1 MADSAD
7 PHSLSRPTIYLALMA
22 VFVGLAGFLV
32 LILYR
37 PIATAF
43 AANPGLNGLIIGV
56 LILGIVLAVFQVI
69 RLMPEIKW
77 VNGFRLVDYGAG
89 FDQPNPRLL
98 SQLASYLR
106 DSQGVSGPTMSTQ
119 TVRSILESVGT
130 RLDEGREILRYMI
143 GLLVFL
149 GLLGTFWGLTQTIAS
164 VGDTIDGLD
173 VTSGDFGTIF
183 ENLKTGLSAPL
194 DGMGTAFSSSLFG
207 LAGSLV
213 LGFLD
218 LQAGQAQ
225 NRFYT
230 ELEDWMSNMAGV
242 DVSQAGTETSSPKPP
257 SSRLSGRLI
266 AWRVR
271 SQRKTNCHPRRPASA
286 GAAAPP
292 VLVTK
297 PPSNNPSIAWQP
309 VFNRWSSTCA
319 LNSRCCA
326 IGSKTRANTPS
337 AWQRSWKMSRAPWP
351 ILRPMAGAARNRAN
365 KRPWRFPDPDGA
377 PERSII
383 GQGLSMPWPRC
394 CWSSSSCC
402 RSSCWRSSS

>member
-22 VFVGLAGFLV
+22 VFVGLAGFLA
-32 LILYR
+32 LILFL
-37 PIATAF
+37 PISTAF

-56 LILGIVLAVFQVI
+56 LLLGVVLAVFQVF
-69 RLMPEIKW
+69 RLFPEIRW
-77 VNGFRLVDYGAG
+77 VNAFRLVDYGAG
-89 FDQPNPRLL
+89 QDQPNPRLL
-98 SQLASYLR
+98 SQLATYLR
-106 DSQGVSGPTMSTQ
+106 DSAGTTGPTMSTQ
-119 TVRSILESVGT
+119 TMRSILESVGT

-230 ELEDWMSNMAGV
+230 ELEDWLSNLAGV
-242 DVSQAGTETSSPKPP
+242 DVTQTSTATGADTAITQLERSVD
-257 SSRLSGRLI
+257 RLARQVAAQNQL
-266 AWRVR
+266 
-271 SQRKTNCHPRRPASA
+271 
-286 GAAAPP
+286 AAA
-292 VLVTK
+292 
-297 PPSNNPSIAWQP
+297 Q
-309 VFNRWSSTCA
+309 
-319 LNSRCCA
+319 
-326 IGSKTRANTPS
+326 PS
-337 AWQRSWKMSRAPWP
+337 ASTQGGAEAADVKQSIDSLAAGVQSLVQHMRSEQQMLRDWVEEQGEQNQRLTAVMEDVSSS
-351 ILRPMAGAARNRAN
+351 LSNAN
-365 KRPWRFPDPDGA
+365 KPG
-377 PERSII
+377 E
-383 GQGLSMPWPRC
+383 
-394 CWSSSSCC
+394 
-402 RSSCWRSSS
+402 

>member
-106 DSQGVSGPTMSTQ
+106 DSQGISGPTMSTQ

-242 DVSQAGTETSSPKPP
+242 DVSQAGTETSSTETAIVSLERSVDRLARQIAAQNQL
-257 SSRLSGRLI
+257 SS
-266 AWRVR
+266 
-271 SQRKTNCHPRRPASA
+271 SQTGSSA
-286 GAAAPP
+286 GAA
-292 VLVTK
+292 
-297 PPSNNPSIAWQP
+297 
-309 VFNRWSSTCA
+309 
-319 LNSRCCA
+319 
-326 IGSKTRANTPS
+326 S
-337 AWQRSWKMSRAPWP
+337 A
-351 ILRPMAGAARNRAN
+351 AGAGDQAAVKQSIDSLAAGVQSLVQHMRSEQQMLRDWVEDQGEHTKRLATVMEDVSRTMAN
-365 KRPWRFPDPDGA
+365 SAANGGR
-377 PERSII
+377 
-383 GQGLSMPWPRC
+383 GQEPGE
-394 CWSSSSCC
+394 
-402 RSSCWRSSS
+402 

>member
-1 MADSAD
+1 MAESAD

-22 VFVGLAGFLV
+22 VFVALAGFLV

-56 LILGIVLAVFQVI
+56 LILGIILSVFQVM

-77 VNGFRLVDYGAG
+77 VNGFRLVDHGAGG

-106 DSQGVSGPTMSTQ
+106 DSQGAGGPTMSTQ

-242 DVSQAGTETSSPKPP
+242 DVSTAGVEASSSETAIASLERSVDRLARQVAAQNQLSSAQTG
-257 SSRLSGRLI
+257 SSAS
-266 AWRVR
+266 
-271 SQRKTNCHPRRPASA
+271 SA
-286 GAAAPP
+286 GAGDQAEVKQSIDSLAAG
-292 VLVTK
+292 VQSLVQHMRSEQQMLRDWVEDQGEHTK
-297 PPSNNPSIAWQP
+297 RLATVMEDVSRSMA
-309 VFNRWSSTCA
+309 
-319 LNSRCCA
+319 NSA
-326 IGSKTRANTPS
+326 ANS
-337 AWQRSWKMSRAPWP
+337 GR
-351 ILRPMAGAARNRAN
+351 
-365 KRPWRFPDPDGA
+365 
-377 PERSII
+377 
-383 GQGLSMPWPRC
+383 GQEPGE
-394 CWSSSSCC
+394 
-402 RSSCWRSSS
+402 

>member
-1 MADSAD
+1 MAESAD
-7 PHSLSRPTIYLALMA
+7 PHSLSRPSIYLALMA

-56 LILGIVLAVFQVI
+56 LVLGIVLSVFQVI
-69 RLMPEIKW
+69 RLLPEIRW
-77 VNGFRLVDYGAG
+77 VNAFRMVDYGAG
-89 FDQPNPRLL
+89 LDQPNPRLL
-98 SQLASYLR
+98 SQLASYMR
-106 DSQGVSGPTMSTQ
+106 ESQGAAGLTMSTQ

-164 VGDTIDGLD
+164 VGETIDGLD

-183 ENLKTGLSAPL
+183 ENLKTGLAAPL

-230 ELEDWMSNMAGV
+230 ELEDWLSNMVGV
-242 DVSQAGTETSSPKPP
+242 DVSDEGADSTQSAISS
-257 SSRLSGRLI
+257 L
-266 AWRVR
+266 
-271 SQRKTNCHPRRPASA
+271 
-286 GAAAPP
+286 
-292 VLVTK
+292 
-297 PPSNNPSIAWQP
+297 
-309 VFNRWSSTCA
+309 
-319 LNSRCCA
+319 
-326 IGSKTRANTPS
+326 
-337 AWQRSWKMSRAPWP
+337 
-351 ILRPMAGAARNRAN
+351 
-365 KRPWRFPDPDGA
+365 
-377 PERSII
+377 ERSVDRLARQIAAQNQLANAQSSGATAGDQAAVKQSI
-383 GQGLSMPWPRC
+383 DSLAAGVQSLVQHMRSEQQMLRDWVEDQGENTKRLAGVMEDVSRSMAAKSGGQKPGE
-394 CWSSSSCC
+394 
-402 RSSCWRSSS
+402 

>member
-22 VFVGLAGFLV
+22 VFVALAGFLV

-56 LILGIVLAVFQVI
+56 LILGIILSVFQVM

-77 VNGFRLVDYGAG
+77 VNGFRLVDHGAGG

-106 DSQGVSGPTMSTQ
+106 DSQGASGPTMSTQ

-242 DVSQAGTETSSPKPP
+242 DVSTAGAPDSSENAIAALERSVDRLARQIAAQNQL
-257 SSRLSGRLI
+257 SS
-266 AWRVR
+266 
-271 SQRKTNCHPRRPASA
+271 SQTASA
-286 GAAAPP
+286 AGSTGNQAEVKQSIDSLAAG
-292 VLVTK
+292 VQSLVQHMRSEQQMLRDWVEDQGEHTK
-297 PPSNNPSIAWQP
+297 RLATVMEDVSRSMA
-309 VFNRWSSTCA
+309 SSA
-319 LNSRCCA
+319 
-326 IGSKTRANTPS
+326 ANGG
-337 AWQRSWKMSRAPWP
+337 R
-351 ILRPMAGAARNRAN
+351 
-365 KRPWRFPDPDGA
+365 
-377 PERSII
+377 
-383 GQGLSMPWPRC
+383 GQEPGE
-394 CWSSSSCC
+394 
-402 RSSCWRSSS
+402 

>member
-22 VFVGLAGFLV
+22 VFVALAGFLA

-37 PIATAF
+37 PISTAF

-56 LILGIVLAVFQVI
+56 LLLGIVLAVFQVI
-69 RLMPEIKW
+69 RLMPEIRW
-77 VNGFRLVDYGAG
+77 VNAFRLVDHGAG
-89 FDQPNPRLL
+89 LDQPNPRLL
-98 SQLASYLR
+98 SQLGTYLR
-106 DSQGVSGPTMSTQ
+106 DSQGTSGPTMSTQ

-173 VTSGDFGTIF
+173 VNSGDFGTIF
-183 ENLKTGLSAPL
+183 ENLKTGLAAPL

-230 ELEDWMSNMAGV
+230 ELEDWLSNLAGV
-242 DVSQAGTETSSPKPP
+242 DVSQPGAE
-257 SSRLSGRLI
+257 SG
-266 AWRVR
+266 AD
-271 SQRKTNCHPRRPASA
+271 N
-286 GAAAPP
+286 
-292 VLVTK
+292 
-297 PPSNNPSIAWQP
+297 
-309 VFNRWSSTCA
+309 
-319 LNSRCCA
+319 A
-326 IGSKTRANTPS
+326 IVS
-337 AWQRSWKMSRAPWP
+337 
-351 ILRPMAGAARNRAN
+351 L
-365 KRPWRFPDPDGA
+365 
-377 PERSII
+377 ERSVDRLARQVAAQNQLVGAKGTSGATGGAEAADVKQSIDSLAA
-383 GQGLSMPWPRC
+383 GVQSLVQHMRSEQQMLRDWVEEQGEHTQRLATVMEDVAKSMSDGRPGRTPGE
-394 CWSSSSCC
+394 
-402 RSSCWRSSS
+402 

>member
-1 MADSAD
+1 MAESDD

-22 VFVGLAGFLV
+22 VFVALAGFLV

-56 LILGIVLAVFQVI
+56 LILGIILSVFQVM

-77 VNGFRLVDYGAG
+77 VNGFRLVDHGAGG

-98 SQLASYLR
+98 SQLATYLR
-106 DSQGVSGPTMSTQ
+106 DSQGASGPTMSTQ

-242 DVSQAGTETSSPKPP
+242 DVSTAGTVDSSDNAITALERSVDRLARQIAAQNQL
-257 SSRLSGRLI
+257 SSAQSG
-266 AWRVR
+266 
-271 SQRKTNCHPRRPASA
+271 SSASTA
-286 GAAAPP
+286 GAGNQAEVKQSIDSLAAG
-292 VLVTK
+292 VQSLVQHMRSEQQMLRDWVEDQGEHTK
-297 PPSNNPSIAWQP
+297 RLAT
-309 VFNRWSSTCA
+309 VMEDV
-319 LNSRCCA
+319 SR
-326 IGSKTRANTPS
+326 T
-337 AWQRSWKMSRAPWP
+337 M
-351 ILRPMAGAARNRAN
+351 
-365 KRPWRFPDPDGA
+365 
-377 PERSII
+377 
-383 GQGLSMPWPRC
+383 
-394 CWSSSSCC
+394 SSSAANGG
-402 RSSCWRSSS
+402 RGQEPGE

>member
-1 MADSAD
+1 MAESAD

-22 VFVGLAGFLV
+22 VFVALAGFLV

-56 LILGIVLAVFQVI
+56 LILGIVLSVFQVM

-77 VNGFRLVDYGAG
+77 VNGFRLVDHGAGG

-106 DSQGVSGPTMSTQ
+106 DSQGAGGPTMSTQ

-242 DVSQAGTETSSPKPP
+242 DVSTAGVEASSSETAIASLERSVDRLARQVAAQNQLSSAQTG
-257 SSRLSGRLI
+257 SSAS
-266 AWRVR
+266 
-271 SQRKTNCHPRRPASA
+271 SA
-286 GAAAPP
+286 GAGDQADVKQSIDSLAAG
-292 VLVTK
+292 VQSLVQHMRSEQQMLRDWVEDQGEHTK
-297 PPSNNPSIAWQP
+297 RLATVMEDVSRSMA
-309 VFNRWSSTCA
+309 
-319 LNSRCCA
+319 NSA
-326 IGSKTRANTPS
+326 ANGG
-337 AWQRSWKMSRAPWP
+337 R
-351 ILRPMAGAARNRAN
+351 
-365 KRPWRFPDPDGA
+365 
-377 PERSII
+377 
-383 GQGLSMPWPRC
+383 GQEPGE
-394 CWSSSSCC
+394 
-402 RSSCWRSSS
+402 

>member
-56 LILGIVLAVFQVI
+56 LILGIILSVFQVM
-69 RLMPEIKW
+69 RLMPEIRW
-77 VNGFRLVDYGAG
+77 VNGFRMVDYGAG

-106 DSQGVSGPTMSTQ
+106 DSQGASGPTMSTQ

-230 ELEDWMSNMAGV
+230 ELEDWMSNMTGL
-242 DVSQAGTETSSPKPP
+242 DVSQAGAAEPTTESA
-257 SSRLSGRLI
+257 I
-266 AWRVR
+266 A
-271 SQRKTNCHPRRPASA
+271 S
-286 GAAAPP
+286 
-292 VLVTK
+292 L
-297 PPSNNPSIAWQP
+297 
-309 VFNRWSSTCA
+309 
-319 LNSRCCA
+319 
-326 IGSKTRANTPS
+326 
-337 AWQRSWKMSRAPWP
+337 
-351 ILRPMAGAARNRAN
+351 
-365 KRPWRFPDPDGA
+365 
-377 PERSII
+377 ERSVDRLARQVAAQNQIAGSQSGSGGGDPAAMKQSI
-383 GQGLSMPWPRC
+383 DSLAAGVQSLVQHMRSEQQMLRDWVEEQGESTKRLANVMENVSRSM
-394 CWSSSSCC
+394 SSSAANGG
-402 RSSCWRSSS
+402 RGQEPGE

>member
-22 VFVGLAGFLV
+22 VFVALAGFLV

-56 LILGIVLAVFQVI
+56 LILGIILSVFQVI

-77 VNGFRLVDYGAG
+77 VNGFRMVDHGAGG

-98 SQLASYLR
+98 SPLATYLR
-106 DSQGVSGPTMSTQ
+106 DSQGAAGPTMSTQ

-242 DVSQAGTETSSPKPP
+242 DVSQAGAVDSSENAIASLERSVDRLARQIAAQNQL
-257 SSRLSGRLI
+257 SSAQTGS
-266 AWRVR
+266 
-271 SQRKTNCHPRRPASA
+271 ASST
-286 GAAAPP
+286 AAAGNQAE
-292 VLVTK
+292 VKQSIDSLAAGVQSLVQHMRSEQQMLRDWVEDQGEHTK
-297 PPSNNPSIAWQP
+297 RLAT
-309 VFNRWSSTCA
+309 VMEDV
-319 LNSRCCA
+319 SR
-326 IGSKTRANTPS
+326 SMANGG
-337 AWQRSWKMSRAPWP
+337 R
-351 ILRPMAGAARNRAN
+351 
-365 KRPWRFPDPDGA
+365 
-377 PERSII
+377 
-383 GQGLSMPWPRC
+383 GQEPGE
-394 CWSSSSCC
+394 
-402 RSSCWRSSS
+402 

>member
-22 VFVGLAGFLV
+22 VFVALAGFLV

-56 LILGIVLAVFQVI
+56 LILGIILSVFQVI

-77 VNGFRLVDYGAG
+77 VNGFRMVDHGAGG

-98 SQLASYLR
+98 SPLATYLR
-106 DSQGVSGPTMSTQ
+106 DSQGAAGPTMSTQ

-242 DVSQAGTETSSPKPP
+242 DVSQAGAVDSSESAIASLERSVDRLARQIAAQNQL
-257 SSRLSGRLI
+257 SSAQTGS
-266 AWRVR
+266 
-271 SQRKTNCHPRRPASA
+271 ASSAA
-286 GAAAPP
+286 GAGNQAEVKQSIDSLAAG
-292 VLVTK
+292 VQSLVQHMRSEQQMLRDWVEDQGEHTK
-297 PPSNNPSIAWQP
+297 RLAT
-309 VFNRWSSTCA
+309 VMEDV
-319 LNSRCCA
+319 SR
-326 IGSKTRANTPS
+326 SMANGG
-337 AWQRSWKMSRAPWP
+337 R
-351 ILRPMAGAARNRAN
+351 
-365 KRPWRFPDPDGA
+365 
-377 PERSII
+377 
-383 GQGLSMPWPRC
+383 GQEPGE
-394 CWSSSSCC
+394 
-402 RSSCWRSSS
+402 

>member
-43 AANPGLNGLIIGV
+43 AANPGLNGLIVGV
-56 LILGIVLAVFQVI
+56 LMLGIILSAFQVI
-69 RLMPEIKW
+69 RLLPEIRW
-77 VNGFRLVDYGAG
+77 VNDFRLVDYGAG
-89 FDQPNPRLL
+89 LDQPNPRLL

-106 DSQGVSGPTMSTQ
+106 DSQGTSGPTMSTQ

-130 RLDEGREILRYMI
+130 RLDEGREISRYMI

-149 GLLGTFWGLTQTIAS
+149 GLLGTFWGLTQTISS

-183 ENLKTGLSAPL
+183 ENLKTGLAAPL

-230 ELEDWMSNMAGV
+230 ELEDWMSNMTGV
-242 DVSQAGTETSSPKPP
+242 DVTQPGGDSNESAISSLERSVDRLARQVAAQNQLANAQ
-257 SSRLSGRLI
+257 SSKATAAEGLDTDAVKQSIDSLATGVQSLVQHMRSEQQMLRDWVEEQGESTKRLANI
-266 AWRVR
+266 MEEV
-271 SQRKTNCHPRRPASA
+271 
-286 GAAAPP
+286 
-292 VLVTK
+292 
-297 PPSNNPSIAWQP
+297 
-309 VFNRWSSTCA
+309 
-319 LNSRCCA
+319 
-326 IGSKTRANTPS
+326 SKTMANGQADLFTG
-337 AWQRSWKMSRAPWP
+337 RSR
-351 ILRPMAGAARNRAN
+351 
-365 KRPWRFPDPDGA
+365 DPEPG
-377 PERSII
+377 E
-383 GQGLSMPWPRC
+383 
-394 CWSSSSCC
+394 
-402 RSSCWRSSS
+402 

>member
-1 MADSAD
+1 MADSD
-7 PHSLSRPTIYLALMA
+7 SPHSLSRPTIYLALMA
-22 VFVGLAGFLV
+22 VFVGLVGFLV

-43 AANPGLNGLIIGV
+43 VANPGLNGLIIGV
-56 LILGIVLAVFQVI
+56 LLLGIILAVFQVV
-69 RLMPEIKW
+69 RLLPEIRW

-89 FDQPNPRLL
+89 AGLDQPSPRLL
-98 SQLASYLR
+98 SPLAAYLR
-106 DSQGVSGPTMSTQ
+106 DSQSAAGPQSTGPTMSAQ

-130 RLDEGREILRYMI
+130 RLDEGREISRYMI

-149 GLLGTFWGLTQTIAS
+149 GLLGTFWGLTQTISS

-230 ELEDWMSNMAGV
+230 ELEDWMSTMIGIDVRDGAGESGDVLVSLERSV
-242 DVSQAGTETSSPKPP
+242 D
-257 SSRLSGRLI
+257 RLARQIAAQNQLASAQSGR
-266 AWRVR
+266 
-271 SQRKTNCHPRRPASA
+271 ASA
-286 GAAAPP
+286 ADGGGDSAVVKQSIDNLATGVQSLVQHMRTEQQLLRDWVENQGEQNRRLADAMEEMSQ
-292 VLVTK
+292 VLQNEQADLFTSRSTD
-297 PPSNNPSIAWQP
+297 PNP
-309 VFNRWSSTCA
+309 
-319 LNSRCCA
+319 
-326 IGSKTRANTPS
+326 G
-337 AWQRSWKMSRAPWP
+337 
-351 ILRPMAGAARNRAN
+351 
-365 KRPWRFPDPDGA
+365 
-377 PERSII
+377 E
-383 GQGLSMPWPRC
+383 
-394 CWSSSSCC
+394 
-402 RSSCWRSSS
+402 

>member
-242 DVSQAGTETSSPKPP
+242 DVSQAGTETSSTETAIVSLERSVDRLARQIAAQNQL
-257 SSRLSGRLI
+257 SS
-266 AWRVR
+266 
-271 SQRKTNCHPRRPASA
+271 SQTGSSASA
-286 GAAAPP
+286 ASAAGTGDQAA
-292 VLVTK
+292 VKQSIDSLAAGVQSLVQHMRSEQQMLRDWVEDQGEHTK
-297 PPSNNPSIAWQP
+297 RLATVMEDVSRTMA
-309 VFNRWSSTCA
+309 
-319 LNSRCCA
+319 NSA
-326 IGSKTRANTPS
+326 ANGG
-337 AWQRSWKMSRAPWP
+337 R
-351 ILRPMAGAARNRAN
+351 
-365 KRPWRFPDPDGA
+365 
-377 PERSII
+377 
-383 GQGLSMPWPRC
+383 GQEPGE
-394 CWSSSSCC
+394 
-402 RSSCWRSSS
+402 

>member
-1 MADSAD
+1 MPMADSAD

-56 LILGIVLAVFQVI
+56 LILGIILSVFQVI
-69 RLMPEIKW
+69 RLMPEIRW
-77 VNGFRLVDYGAG
+77 VNGFRMVDYGAG

-98 SQLASYLR
+98 SQLATYLR
-106 DSQGVSGPTMSTQ
+106 DSQGAAGPTMSTQ

-149 GLLGTFWGLTQTIAS
+149 GLLGTFWGLTQTISS
-164 VGDTIDGLD
+164 VGETIDGLD

-183 ENLKTGLSAPL
+183 ENLKTGLAAPL

-230 ELEDWMSNMAGV
+230 ELEDWMSNLAGV
-242 DVSQAGTETSSPKPP
+242 DVSQAGAEVSSTETVIIS
-257 SSRLSGRLI
+257 L
-266 AWRVR
+266 
-271 SQRKTNCHPRRPASA
+271 
-286 GAAAPP
+286 
-292 VLVTK
+292 
-297 PPSNNPSIAWQP
+297 
-309 VFNRWSSTCA
+309 
-319 LNSRCCA
+319 
-326 IGSKTRANTPS
+326 
-337 AWQRSWKMSRAPWP
+337 
-351 ILRPMAGAARNRAN
+351 
-365 KRPWRFPDPDGA
+365 
-377 PERSII
+377 ERSVDRLARQIAAQNQLSSAQTGSAVSAAGTGDSAAVKQSLDNLAAGVQSLVQHMRSEQQMLRDWVEDQGEHTKRLASVMEDVSRTMANSAANGGR
-383 GQGLSMPWPRC
+383 GQEPGE
-394 CWSSSSCC
+394 
-402 RSSCWRSSS
+402 

>member
-22 VFVGLAGFLV
+22 VFVGLAGFLA

-37 PIATAF
+37 PISTAF

-56 LILGIVLAVFQVI
+56 LLLGIVLAAFQVF
-69 RLMPEIKW
+69 RLFPEIRW
-77 VNGFRLVDYGAG
+77 VNAFRLVDHGAG
-89 FDQPNPRLL
+89 LDQPNPRLL
-98 SQLASYLR
+98 SQLATYLR
-106 DSQGVSGPTMSTQ
+106 DSEGTAGPTMSTQ

-164 VGDTIDGLD
+164 VGDTIEGLD
-173 VTSGDFGTIF
+173 VTSGDFGAIF
-183 ENLKTGLSAPL
+183 ENLKLGLSAPL

-230 ELEDWMSNMAGV
+230 ELEDWLSNLAGV
-242 DVSQAGTETSSPKPP
+242 DVGQAG
-257 SSRLSGRLI
+257 
-266 AWRVR
+266 A
-271 SQRKTNCHPRRPASA
+271 PASGADGAIAQLERSVDRLARQVAAQNQLANAQA
-286 GAAAPP
+286 GAPTSAGTDAADMKQSIDSLAAG
-292 VLVTK
+292 VQSLVQHMRSEQQMLRDWVEEQGEQTQRLATVMEDVSKSLSKPASTRRTTK
-297 PPSNNPSIAWQP
+297 PS
-309 VFNRWSSTCA
+309 
-319 LNSRCCA
+319 
-326 IGSKTRANTPS
+326 
-337 AWQRSWKMSRAPWP
+337 
-351 ILRPMAGAARNRAN
+351 
-365 KRPWRFPDPDGA
+365 
-377 PERSII
+377 E
-383 GQGLSMPWPRC
+383 
-394 CWSSSSCC
+394 
-402 RSSCWRSSS
+402 